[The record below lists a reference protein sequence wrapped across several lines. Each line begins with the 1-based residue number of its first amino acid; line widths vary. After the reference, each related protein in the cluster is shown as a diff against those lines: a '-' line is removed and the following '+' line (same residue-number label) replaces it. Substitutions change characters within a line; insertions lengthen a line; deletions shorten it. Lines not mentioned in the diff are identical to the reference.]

1 MQQIQPKYS
10 CLKHFITLAGCII
23 SQIIISNSYAPKF
36 SPIDEKIIEDEAP
49 PLTQP
54 RLIFF
59 IWLPWAPISFLF
71 VCEEFCSFFPL
82 YFCFFEIFVV
92 KLYIHQ
98 HHPYKTNLFTFD
110 EENNTQYRTTKRC
123 LFFML
128 LCFLTIENKNPY
140 DVSKIMNI
148 HYKMQQSIVF
158 IAKTYWI

>member
-54 RLIFF
+54 RLIFSF
-59 IWLPWAPISFLF
+59 GSHWLLWAPNGSHGLLLAFYLYVKNFFFL
-71 VCEEFCSFFPL
+71 SS
-82 YFCFFEIFVV
+82 FCFFEIFVV

-128 LCFLTIENKNPY
+128 LCF
-140 DVSKIMNI
+140 
-148 HYKMQQSIVF
+148 
-158 IAKTYWI
+158 